1 MLHDMKKSFV
11 ITKKYK
17 TFVAVILIQSFY
29 LKD

>member
-1 MLHDMKKSFV
+1 MLHGMKKCFV
-11 ITKKYK
+11 NTKNCK